1 MGAAL
6 AVRGGLEG
14 AEAVMGHRGRRT
26 VLEPVTS
33 AAARVVHRA
42 AAASVAVALLAL
54 GFVAARA
61 GAQETTGWV
70 AVQVYNCPPGMTAES
85 LDPWACWVAPDGVEV
100 QLWTP
105 DGTPL
110 LSSGDAYFDGWT
122 WTWAWLPVGS
132 PGEAYP
138 YHVVQT
144 AAPAGSWGSVILYA
158 MAEGDGSV
166 IWLSSDAP
174 GADLHIY
181 NFIS

>member
-1 MGAAL
+1 
-6 AVRGGLEG
+6 
-14 AEAVMGHRGRRT
+14 
-26 VLEPVTS
+26 
-33 AAARVVHRA
+33 
-42 AAASVAVALLAL
+42 
-54 GFVAARA
+54 
-61 GAQETTGWV
+61 
-70 AVQVYNCPPGMTAES
+70 MTAES

-122 WTWAWLPVGS
+122 WTWAWLPVGP

-138 YHVVQT
+138 YQVVQT